1 MKFKLSVITIA
12 TLSIINSS
20 LIYAQPVTEFGSIIV
35 DDTELKA
42 KNLESVQSSPVQA
55 SLDISRPVV
64 ELPKDYFDNNIYPTD
79 SWATAASSIAPSMYA
94 IPFNGP
100 GGGDEK
106 ISVRGFAD
114 ASDTFTM
121 QFDGIP
127 FSDTNDPS
135 HHSQVFFPS
144 PFIGSMVIDRS
155 PGGASTLGTANYGGV
170 IGIISKPLTDKQ
182 EATLYGNYG
191 SFNTS
196 LVGGEFQT
204 GSIGEHNTRMS
215 FNVHEAQSDGYLTN
229 FWTHRDAG
237 DFKLQSDLTKD
248 TQLTVF
254 LSTLTWKTN
263 STDSPYQLA
272 VNALPNAP
280 YNLSNKSLY
289 KSDNYFQQS
298 TDPTL
303 KNYTGYNN
311 QTVSTLFN
319 YIGINSNLGSGWKLD
334 DKLYYL
340 SYNNQ
345 EHYTSNTDALPS
357 NTAYSGSTRGG
368 IDKLNSYETVGN
380 ITRLTLDTQSGILR
394 TGLWLQNSNT
404 NRHQLYMDVG
414 SNTYADP
421 AQVQN
426 TKVNQNFS
434 QVTVQPYAE
443 FEWKATESLRITP
456 GIKYNIYQIGMNDM
470 SSTKTCSS
478 SNTLISNC
486 PSNIASATYNDVLPF
501 LDARYFI
508 QKNWNV
514 YGQFAKG
521 DVVPSSSVLDVA
533 GTVTTPPPPVRT
545 NTIQTGTV
553 YQSSK
558 VMLDFDVYY
567 TLADSSYTAVSDGTG
582 GYAYIPSDAVIYKG
596 VEGQVN
602 YVLGSGFNLYGNA
615 SLMRANYD
623 NAAGL
628 SAAYVPNDM
637 ETLALM
643 YKKNKINSS
652 ISVKRIGS
660 MWVDDASGNHQF
672 YQLDPIYLTN
682 LIFNYTFDS
691 LPGFAKSVK
700 IKAGVDNIFDKRYL
714 TAYTPGSGS
723 VAGSAPGT
731 LTTDTIQM
739 NSGRAMFVGLE
750 AKF

>member
-1 MKFKLSVITIA
+1 MKFKLSALTIA
-12 TLSIINSS
+12 TISIFNTSFIN
-20 LIYAQPVTEFGSIIV
+20 AQPVTEFGSIIV
-35 DDTELKA
+35 DDKELKA
-42 KNLESVQSSPVQA
+42 KDLQSVKTSPVQA
-55 SLDISRPVV
+55 TLDVSRPVV

-79 SWATAASSIAPSMYA
+79 SWATAASMIAPSMFA

-106 ISVRGFAD
+106 ISIRGFAD

-170 IGIISKPLTDKQ
+170 IGIISKPLTEKQ

-204 GSIGEHNTRMS
+204 GSLGDHNTRMF
-215 FNVHEAQSDGYLTN
+215 FNVHTAKSDGYLTS
-229 FWTHRDAG
+229 FYTHRDAG
-237 DFKLQSDLTKD
+237 DFKLQSDLTRD

-254 LSTLTWKTN
+254 LSTLTWRTN
-263 STDSPYQLA
+263 STDYPGQLA

-280 YNLSNKSLY
+280 YNLTHTSLY
-289 KSDNYFQQS
+289 KSDDYFQQS
-298 TDPTL
+298 TDPTQ

-345 EHYTSNTDALPS
+345 EYYTTNTDASS
-357 NTAYSGSTRGG
+357 NAYAGSTRGG
-368 IDKLNSYETVGN
+368 LDKLNSYETVGN
-380 ITRLTLDTQSGILR
+380 ITRLTLDTQSGVLR

-414 SNTYADP
+414 SGTYANTSL
-421 AQVQN
+421 VQN

-443 FEWKATESLRITP
+443 YEWKATDSLRVTP
-456 GIKYNIYQIGMNDM
+456 GIKYNIYQIGMNNM
-470 SSTKTCSS
+470 PSTKTCTYNS
-478 SNTLISNC
+478 TTPISNC
-486 PSNIASATYNDVLPF
+486 ASNIASATYNDVLPF

-521 DVVPSSSVLDVA
+521 DVIPSSSVLDVA
-533 GTVTTPPPPVRT
+533 GNVTTPPPPVRT
-545 NTIQTGTV
+545 NTFQTGTV

-558 VMLDFDVYY
+558 VMLDFDIYY
-567 TLADSSYTAVSDGTG
+567 THADSSYTSVPDGNG

-596 VEGQVN
+596 VEGQAN
-602 YVLGSGFNLYGNA
+602 YILGAGFNIYGNA
-615 SLMRANYD
+615 SLLRANYD

-643 YKKNKINSS
+643 YKKDKINTS

-660 MWVDDASGNHQF
+660 MWVDSSSGNHQF

-691 LPGFAKSVK
+691 VPGFAKSIKV
-700 IKAGVDNIFDKRYL
+700 KAGIDNIFNQRYI
-714 TAYTPGSGS
+714 TAYTPGSTI
-723 VAGSAPGT
+723 VGSAPGT
-731 LTTDTIQM
+731 TTTDTIQM